1 MKTWLIPFVA
11 LAMAVFLS
19 GCGDDITLGA
29 APANTTDTPFSEATV
44 NAPESTNLETVADDQ
59 GKVTVA
65 VTPVKLTGSESTLDF
80 EVVMDTHSVDL
91 SMNLVDL
98 ATLTTDNGR
107 SVAAVSWDGVSE
119 GHHVTGVLSFPAS
132 VDGATLLEGASRLI
146 LTIRDVDAP
155 LREFSW
161 SLAQSQ

>member
-1 MKTWLIPFVA
+1 MKTWLILLFA
-11 LAMAVFLS
+11 LAMAVLLS
-19 GCGDDITLGA
+19 GCGDDLA
-29 APANTTDTPFSEATV
+29 LDEAPANIADTPFSEATL
-44 NAPESTNLETVADDQ
+44 NAPESANLETVVDDQ

-65 VTPVKLTGSESTLDF
+65 VTPINLTSSGATLDF

-91 SMNLVDL
+91 TMNLAEL

-119 GHHVTGVLSFPAS
+119 GHHVTGVLSFPTS
-132 VDGATLLEGASRLI
+132 VDGAALLEGASRLI

-155 LREFSW
+155 LRGFSW
-161 SLAQSQ
+161 NLVGRS